1 MQMNGEHLAS
11 SVVRILMARLMP
23 SYMGSSLKTG
33 NSGLGCRHL
42 LDDRAMLISL
52 LIPLIPSNSPS

>member
-1 MQMNGEHLAS
+1 MQTNGEHLAN
-11 SVVRILMARLMP
+11 SVVRILVARLMP

-42 LDDRAMLISL
+42 LEDRAMLLSL
-52 LIPLIPSNSPS
+52 LIPLLPSNSPN